1 MEFIIEK
8 IGMTRTVTVPSVP
21 VTLVKIV
28 PAKVVKME
36 ANGKA
41 LIAYPCGKGTNKA
54 VEGQQKAYN
63 LSKEFNAFATV
74 AVSQSDLGDLDD
86 SALESGKEVKVTLK
100 TKGRGFTGQV
110 KRWNFGG
117 GKMTHGSRFHRT
129 SGSIGNREWPGRVQ
143 KGRKMAGQYGDE
155 TVTTHNTI
163 YSYDKESGVLAL
175 KGSIPGF
182 NGASG
187 RVRIVK

>member
-1 MEFIIEK
+1 MEFMIEK
-8 IGMTRTVTVPSVP
+8 IGMSRTVGATSVP
-21 VTLVKIV
+21 VTLVKVV

-36 ANGKA
+36 GEGRAI
-41 LIAYPCGKGTNKA
+41 IAYTDGKGTNKA

-74 AVSQSDLGDLDD
+74 SVAQSETGDLDD
-86 SALESGKEVKVTLK
+86 SALAEGAQVKVTLK
-100 TKGRGFTGQV
+100 TKGRGFSGVV

-129 SGSIGNREWPGRVQ
+129 GGSIGNREWPGRVQ
-143 KGRKMAGQYGDE
+143 KGRKMAGQYGNE
-155 TVTTHNTI
+155 TVTTHNTVH
-163 YSYDKESGVLAL
+163 SYDKESGVLVL

-182 NGASG
+182 NGAKG